1 MPVAQSAVV
10 PPRHLALIR
19 QMLTFG
25 VVGVGGF
32 LIDAG
37 TLYLARWVGT
47 GLILGRLI
55 SYVTAATATWA
66 LNRRFTFSS
75 RQTRGLLYE
84 WALFMVSQLA
94 GAACNIGVYVWLVTT
109 STLVSA
115 QPIFGV
121 AAGSLAGMLVNF
133 FVAKKFVF
141 KES

>member
-1 MPVAQSAVV
+1 MPVPQSAIM
-10 PPRHLALIR
+10 PQRHLTLIR
-19 QMLTFG
+19 QMLAFG
-25 VVGVGGF
+25 LVGVGGF

-37 TLYLARWVGT
+37 TLYLARWLGA

-75 RQTRGLLYE
+75 RQTRGLLHE

-94 GAACNIGVYVWLVTT
+94 GAACNIGFYAWLVTT
-109 STLVSA
+109 STLVPA
-115 QPIFGV
+115 QPIIGV